1 MAENLEVPMT
11 SADGHEGMIDGDTF
25 KIHLLESLGDEAI
38 ANKLHSIFA
47 PSLDKLTKAINDLV
61 QTNQHLKQQL
71 IQKDATI
78 AQLQTRCEDLEGKLD
93 DMEQWTRRGSM
104 RIQGLSEEG
113 SGQVEDK
120 ILALCNTHLK
130 IQPPLQLSEIEVAHR
145 LPRPSG
151 RAASRPHQASCPPS
165 TPAEPSDASTMT
177 TQSPRMVIVKFV
189 SRRDKTRVMDLR
201 KELKNL
207 DPDIY
212 QLPVYFQDDLTARR
226 AKMAYQARKC
236 RNDKKILDTWVID
249 SKIMVKDLHNRIHQ
263 IRSPKDM
270 ERFTNA

>member
-11 SADGHEGMIDGDTF
+11 SAYGHEGMIDGDTF

-47 PSLDKLTKAINDLV
+47 PSLDRLTKAVNDLV

-151 RAASRPHQASCPPS
+151 RAASRPHQASPPPS
-165 TPAEPSDASTMT
+165 APAEPSDASTMT
-177 TQSPRMVIVKFV
+177 TQSHEWLLWNLWAAGIRPGWCK
-189 SRRDKTRVMDLR
+189 K
-201 KELKNL
+201 LKNL

-249 SKIMVKDLHNRIHQ
+249 SKIMVKDLHNRIH
-263 IRSPKDM
+263 
-270 ERFTNA
+270 